1 MQRLLPHHHLPKQ
14 SSAGPATPVDLSLI
28 VRTALI
34 KMTAALRSS
43 EIISPIPIIIT
54 NALPAP
60 SKATVLLRAVEKLM
74 SA

>member
-1 MQRLLPHHHLPKQ
+1 M
-14 SSAGPATPVDLSLI
+14 DLSLI